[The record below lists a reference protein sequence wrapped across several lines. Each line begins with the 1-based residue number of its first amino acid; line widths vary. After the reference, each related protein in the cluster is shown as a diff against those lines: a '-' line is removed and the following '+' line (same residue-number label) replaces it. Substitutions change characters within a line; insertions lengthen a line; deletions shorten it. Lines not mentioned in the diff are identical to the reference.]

1 MKTNKLIERKEE
13 TINKNSEDLTISNE
27 VRIIYLL

>member
-1 MKTNKLIERKEE
+1 MKTNKLIEHKEE
-13 TINKNSEDLTISNE
+13 TINKNSEDLTITNE